1 MRRHAVTPLLLML
14 AALAAPAAAQQV
26 DVQLRE
32 QRSRTPIIGAIV
44 RLLGETD
51 DRIHAQG
58 LSNEGGRISLRAPT
72 AGRYRLKVDRIGWV
86 GLITPSFAL
95 DAGQIFP
102 TEVLLGDVRL
112 DLPTIE
118 VQGENVC
125 GRRFDGDTEAA
136 NLWQEIDRALTATVI
151 SQREA
156 VVPLHLREFHREL
169 RLNGRVERE
178 WFTRSA
184 IVRGAVYQT
193 LPPPLLATEGF
204 VLVDNQSDSTIY
216 AVPDAA
222 LLVSPEFTETH
233 CFRTV
238 RERDGRIG
246 LYFEPIPRRQVTD
259 IQGTIWLDPASHEL
273 RYLEYT
279 YTGLP
284 PLPQRVDFGGR
295 VEFERLPSGR
305 WIVSDW
311 HVRTPLVGQVTVR
324 TRGLPGYRSPTME
337 VDRMTGFL
345 ELGGRVRIASD
356 PSAIVT
362 QAILVGRVVDPVT
375 GEGLAGA
382 RVSVTGVPTWV
393 STDES
398 GRFSLATPLYGERMA
413 AVSHPRFRLSSRPTD
428 RLVLLSVGDT
438 TTVDFHAPT
447 MPPMVRAV
455 CGNPRNHSGI
465 VGVVLDAAGEPI
477 PNAQVRASWRQPTGE
492 LRQERI
498 RSGPAGDYGFCN
510 LPPDEEIEITLTGPD
525 GQVVRRD
532 VELAPREFQWV
543 ELRVGGRTGPAGA
556 P

>member
-1 MRRHAVTPLLLML
+1 MRRHAVIPLLLML

-32 QRSRTPIIGAIV
+32 EGSRAPIIGAIV
-44 RLLGETD
+44 RLLGEAD
-51 DRIHAQG
+51 NGVLAQG
-58 LSNEGGRISLRAPT
+58 LSNEGGRITLRAP
-72 AGRYRLKVDRIGWV
+72 APGRYRLKVDRIGWV
-86 GLITPSFAL
+86 GLITPPFSLA
-95 DAGQIFP
+95 AGERFP
-102 TEVLLGDVRL
+102 AEVVLADIRM

-156 VVPLHLREFHREL
+156 GVPLHLREFYREL

-184 IVRGAVYQT
+184 IMRGAVYQT

-238 RERDGRIG
+238 RERDGRVG
-246 LYFEPIPRRQVTD
+246 LYFEPVPRRQVTD
-259 IQGTIWLDPASHEL
+259 IQGTIWLDPHTHEL
-273 RYLEYT
+273 QNLEYT
-279 YTGLP
+279 YTGLQ
-284 PLPQRVDFGGR
+284 PLPQRVELGGR
-295 VEFERLPSGR
+295 VAFTRLHSGR

-311 HVRTPLVGQVTVR
+311 WVRTPVVDVVESRRTVRVGGSIGGGLQARPAMTVERLTGYVELGGQVT
-324 TRGLPGYRSPTME
+324 
-337 VDRMTGFL
+337 
-345 ELGGRVRIASD
+345 IATD
-356 PSAIVT
+356 PSAIVNQSMLT
-362 QAILVGRVVDPVT
+362 GRVTDPAT
-375 GEGLAGA
+375 GQGLDGA
-382 RVSVTGVPTWV
+382 EVVVEGVPSPAV
-393 STDES
+393 TDAE
-398 GRFSLATPLYGERMA
+398 GRFFLMTPLHGERIA
-413 AVSHPRFRLSSRPTD
+413 TVRHPKFHLSSRPPD
-428 RLVLLSVGDT
+428 RPVLLSVGDT

-447 MPPMVRAV
+447 MPEMVRAV
-455 CGNPRNHSGI
+455 CGNPRNYSGI

-510 LPPDEEIEITLTGPD
+510 LPADEEVEIILTGPD

-532 VELAPREFQWV
+532 VELVPREFQWV
-543 ELRVGGRTGPAGA
+543 ELRVGDG
-556 P
+556 